1 MGVLSQLKDWSSS
14 RSGRLAVV
22 GGISAFLFEETYKEQ
37 IIHNSYWF
45 GIIAIFVAILLACYY
60 QFEFDEKAFA
70 WRVLF
75 AYVVNMCLIVVSLTG
90 WWVCQNK
97 KDQLNMKRTL
107 SQLRKTLKQWTD
119 AQQRLE
125 SAIVGIKMNDKQ
137 VQDIQNEI
145 SASLGDIKQDL
156 ERLSHQQG
164 ADIIDTLRDTVAK
177 LVTHCQNLADDVMEE
192 DDYGKPGDG
201 KHLTEIGVH
210 AFRGLLVHM
219 LDPMRTP
226 RYLSTLQAKGVQT
239 FLAELEAHHDDA
251 NRLLGVELH
260 DYLKNRAAEAAT
272 AKKITAGSLVN
283 DLVDRQVALIIM
295 LGADTLAA
303 KQAAD
308 IALLGAAGDCIKDV
322 QDAIKLRI
330 ITYRR
335 FADQMDRL
343 KSGTSTIADVEP
355 EEVEE
360 PQVTEQGGGDT
371 GEGKDDQAFV

>member
-1 MGVLSQLKDWSSS
+1 MGVLSQLKEWSSS
-14 RSGRLAVV
+14 RSGRLGVV
-22 GGISAFLFEETYKEQ
+22 GGVSAFLFEETYKEQ

-45 GIIAIFVAILLACYY
+45 GVIAIFVAVLLACYY

-70 WRVLF
+70 WRLLF
-75 AYVVNMCLIVVSLTG
+75 AYVVNLCLIFVSLTG
-90 WWVCQNK
+90 WWICQNK

-145 SASLGDIKQDL
+145 SSSLGDIKQDL
-156 ERLSHQQG
+156 ERLTHQQG

-177 LVTHCQNLADDVMEE
+177 LVTNCQNLADDVMEA
-192 DDYGKPGDG
+192 DDYGQPGDG
-201 KHLTEIGVH
+201 KHLTDIGVH

-219 LDPMRTP
+219 LDPMHTP
-226 RYLSTLQAKGVQT
+226 RYLTTLQAKGVQT
-239 FLAELEAHHDDA
+239 FLEELEAHTDDA

-260 DYLKNRAAEAAT
+260 DYLRKRAAEASK
-272 AKKITAGSLVN
+272 AKKLTAGSLVN
-283 DLVDRQVALIIM
+283 DLVDRHVALIIM
-295 LGADTLAA
+295 LGADTLAK

-308 IALLGAAGDCIKDV
+308 LALLGAAGNCIKDV

-335 FADQMDRL
+335 FADQVDRL
-343 KSGTSTIADVEP
+343 KSAKSTIGDVEP
-355 EEVEE
+355 EDVEDVAVSGHE
-360 PQVTEQGGGDT
+360 GATSEENKGDQGY
-371 GEGKDDQAFV
+371 V

>member
-1 MGVLSQLKDWSSS
+1 
-14 RSGRLAVV
+14 
-22 GGISAFLFEETYKEQ
+22 
-37 IIHNSYWF
+37 
-45 GIIAIFVAILLACYY
+45 
-60 QFEFDEKAFA
+60 
-70 WRVLF
+70 
-75 AYVVNMCLIVVSLTG
+75 VVNLCLIVVSLTG
-90 WWVCQNK
+90 WWVCLNK

-156 ERLSHQQG
+156 ERLSRQQG

-192 DDYGKPGDG
+192 DDYGQPGDG
-201 KHLTEIGVH
+201 KHLTEIGVQ
-210 AFRGLLVHM
+210 AFHGLLVHM

-226 RYLSTLQAKGVQT
+226 RYLTTLQAKGVQP
-239 FLAELEAHHDDA
+239 FLAELDAHNDDA

-260 DYLKNRAAEAAT
+260 DYLKKRAAEAAT
-272 AKKITAGSLVN
+272 TKKITAGSLVN
-283 DLVDRQVALIIM
+283 ELVDRQVALIIM
-295 LGADTLAA
+295 LGADTLAK

-308 IALLGAAGDCIKDV
+308 LALLGAAGDCIKDV

-330 ITYRR
+330 LTYRR
-335 FADQMDRL
+335 FAEQMDRL
-343 KSGTSTIADVEP
+343 KSANSVTGDNEP
-355 EEVEE
+355 EEVENAE
-360 PQVTEQGGGDT
+360 VAEHEEDKSS
-371 GEGKDDQAFV
+371 GEKDDHAFV